1 MLKWTKDAKEAVFVA
16 GGEGQGNTLKQLF
29 RPGGLSID
37 HLSNVYVVDR
47 GNHRVMR
54 FSKGSREGNIVVG
67 GYGSGERPHQL
78 NQPEDISFDQQGNL
92 YATDAG
98 NFRVQKFNIDD

>member
-1 MLKWTKDAKEAVFVA
+1 
-16 GGEGQGNTLKQLF
+16 
-29 RPGGLSID
+29 
-37 HLSNVYVVDR
+37 
-47 GNHRVMR
+47 MR